1 MIWMQ
6 KVQHLQQ
13 RVPVKATGACLL
25 AKVACIAVDTPVQA
39 PAGIPSVC
47 WNTDSRHL
55 HLSWKQHE
63 RNTYDMPLARND
75 GVSTHT
81 S

>member
-13 RVPVKATGACLL
+13 RVPVKATDACLL
-25 AKVACIAVDTPVQA
+25 AEVACIVVDTPVQA
-39 PAGIPSVC
+39 PAGIPSIC

-55 HLSWKQHE
+55 CLSL
-63 RNTYDMPLARND
+63 P
-75 GVSTHT
+75 
-81 S
+81 